1 MSNTDSV
8 AQGTAYGAMKA
19 PPSDFIVMPLD
30 PSLYKLEED
39 EAAFFKQVTG
49 IHDDEDLKQHILRVQ
64 TEAYNVW
71 IPPHS
76 ANRFGIGYT
85 G

>member
-8 AQGTAYGAMKA
+8 SQSTAYGAMKS

-30 PSLYKLEED
+30 PSLYKLED
-39 EAAFFKQVTG
+39 DAAAFFKQVTG
-49 IHDDEDLKQHILRVQ
+49 IHDDEELKQHILRVQ

-71 IPPHS
+71 IPHHS
-76 ANRFGIGYT
+76 AKRFGVGCT
-85 G
+85 D